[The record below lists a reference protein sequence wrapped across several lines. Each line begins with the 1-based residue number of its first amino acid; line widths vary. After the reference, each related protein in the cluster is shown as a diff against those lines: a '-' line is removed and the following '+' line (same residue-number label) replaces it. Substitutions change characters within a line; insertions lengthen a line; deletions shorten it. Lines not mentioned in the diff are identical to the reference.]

1 LALNEG
7 AKLALAAAVFAVL
20 ILITWLRLR
29 QRRKRRQ
36 EMRRQAED
44 RLREEALDRVLT
56 GRVDGGKSAGPSVP
70 FDVKY
75 DVDQRKRGEQTSRI
89 SASSPLMLQLTEH
102 SELSTRKY
110 MLHVTDRITLGQAS
124 RNDIVIKGAR
134 IADDQCEIFR
144 IKKALYVKNT
154 GTSGIVFL
162 SRKNHK
168 IMLDAQA
175 VTLKDK
181 DKLQIGGYTYEVE
194 LLQS

>member
-1 LALNEG
+1 
-7 AKLALAAAVFAVL
+7 
-20 ILITWLRLR
+20 
-29 QRRKRRQ
+29 
-36 EMRRQAED
+36 MRRQAED

-56 GRVDGGKSAGPSVP
+56 GRADGGKSAGPSLP

-75 DVDQRKRGEQTSRI
+75 DVDQRKRNEQTSRI
-89 SASSPLMLQLTEH
+89 AASSPLMLQLTEH

-124 RNDIVIKGAR
+124 RNDIVIKGER

-144 IKKALYVKNT
+144 IKKTLYVKNT
-154 GTSGIVFL
+154 GTSGMVFL

-168 IMLDAQA
+168 IMIDAQA
-175 VTLKDK
+175 VTLEDK

-194 LLQS
+194 LLKG

>member
-1 LALNEG
+1 MNKGVAI
-7 AKLALAAAVFAVL
+7 ALAAAVLAVL
-20 ILITWLRLR
+20 LLIVWIRLR
-29 QRRKRRQ
+29 RRRKRRQ

-56 GRVDGGKSAGPSVP
+56 GRTDGGKGGPSVP

-75 DVDQRKRGEQTSRI
+75 DVDQRKRSEQTSRI
-89 SASSPLMLQLTEH
+89 AASSPLMLQLTEH

-110 MLHVTDRITLGQAS
+110 MLHVADRVTLGQAS

-144 IKKALYVKNT
+144 IKKTLYVKNT
-154 GTSGIVFL
+154 GTSGMVFL

-168 IMLDAQA
+168 IMVDAQA
-175 VTLKDK
+175 VTLEDK

-194 LLQS
+194 LLRG